1 MECTKIAIVFL
12 ALIGIWT
19 GGYLIGR
26 GHGEMKVEGML
37 YLVEH
42 IEKRIGAIDVIE
54 KGKTS
59 GFAKAIINE
68 E

>member
-1 MECTKIAIVFL
+1 MKALNIIIVVL
-12 ALIGIWT
+12 ALIGIWL
-19 GGYLIGR
+19 GGYLVGR
-26 GHGEMKVEGML
+26 GIL
-37 YLVEH
+37 YLTEH
-42 IEKRIGAIDVIE
+42 TEQRIRAIDVIE